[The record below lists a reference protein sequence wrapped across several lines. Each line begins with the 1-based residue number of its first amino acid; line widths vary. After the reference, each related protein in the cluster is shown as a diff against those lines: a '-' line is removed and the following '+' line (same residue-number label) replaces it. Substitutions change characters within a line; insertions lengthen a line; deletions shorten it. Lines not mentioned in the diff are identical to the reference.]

1 MLQPAYNNNSQGNI
15 TDKSC
20 KLIKATDLP
29 THHHFHLAERN
40 KGAGSSDLDTTT
52 ATTSSSF
59 DSGKSSI
66 DREGFSKRLANFIQ
80 KTEDH
85 AIQAANPGGYYTGIW
100 CRDSSY
106 ILKDWFLSG
115 RIQNILNQILVI
127 WSHQIDWPNNN
138 DRIIFG
144 RGSPEMNFKPTVADK
159 KVKKRFKGSLP
170 TSIYHE
176 RKLCEVFSKNPDID
190 STALMISSTSWIL
203 SRLLA
208 KDDHHGASS
217 ASTKIT
223 THFSSS
229 SSSSTKQVEKVL
241 DFTIPRMHTAIEYLA
256 NRDIDG
262 DGLLE
267 QNHNEDWM
275 DSIMR
280 AGKIVY
286 SQACWIL
293 ALTNFSILL
302 QLLNKRKGTVQ
313 KMLKLA
319 DATITGVEDK
329 LWSEEDGAY
338 IDVQETHHIGGPYRT
353 LTQDVS
359 MYLVALTENTSMD
372 SLSIHNYGS
381 SYHSNKK
388 DLLLLQRPK
397 MIKWLDNKEDDNDDH
412 DKSNYDRLVS
422 TLTAIRK
429 RAWKEKWPLVT
440 EVKLL
445 ATGPWHLK
453 PYEYHNHTFWPWATG
468 IEMLARS
475 RFGQLKE
482 CDILLSTLASE
493 GHPHV
498 HSFYEWLNPINDTG
512 GGVYPFRTGISAV
525 RIAISDILAKIGMR
539 YDFFSQDIQSKA

>member
-1 MLQPAYNNNSQGNI
+1 
-15 TDKSC
+15 
-20 KLIKATDLP
+20 
-29 THHHFHLAERN
+29 
-40 KGAGSSDLDTTT
+40 
-52 ATTSSSF
+52 
-59 DSGKSSI
+59 
-66 DREGFSKRLANFIQ
+66 
-80 KTEDH
+80 
-85 AIQAANPGGYYTGIW
+85 
-100 CRDSSY
+100 
-106 ILKDWFLSG
+106 
-115 RIQNILNQILVI
+115 
-127 WSHQIDWPNNN
+127 
-138 DRIIFG
+138 
-144 RGSPEMNFKPTVADK
+144 MNFKPTVADK

-170 TSIYHE
+170 TSIYRR
-176 RKLCEVFSKNPDID
+176 RKLCEVFAKNPDID

-208 KDDHHGASS
+208 EDDHDASYS
-217 ASTKIT
+217 TSTKIAS
-223 THFSSS
+223 HYFSSS

-302 QLLNKRKGTVQ
+302 QLLNKRKGSVQ
-313 KMLKLA
+313 KMLNLA
-319 DATITGVEDK
+319 NASITAVEDK

-338 IDVQETHHIGGPYRT
+338 IDVQESHHIGGPYRT
-353 LTQDVS
+353 LTQDISV
-359 MYLVALTENTSMD
+359 YLVALTENTRMD
-372 SLSIHNYGS
+372 SLSIHNYS

-388 DLLLLQRPK
+388 NLLQPE
-397 MIKWLDNKEDDNDDH
+397 MIKRLDSKEDDNG
-412 DKSNYDRLVS
+412 KSNYDRLVS

-429 RAWKEKWPLVT
+429 RAWKQKWPLVT
-440 EVKLL
+440 EVELKS
-445 ATGPWHLK
+445 TGPWQLK
-453 PYEYHNHTFWPWATG
+453 PYEYHNHTFWPWTTG

-493 GHPHV
+493 GHPHI
-498 HSFYEWLNPINDTG
+498 HSFYEWLNPINDTS

-525 RIAISDILAKIGMR
+525 RIAISDILAKIGMPHH
-539 YDFFSQDIQSKA
+539 FSQGIQQSKAGKG

>member
-1 MLQPAYNNNSQGNI
+1 
-15 TDKSC
+15 
-20 KLIKATDLP
+20 
-29 THHHFHLAERN
+29 
-40 KGAGSSDLDTTT
+40 
-52 ATTSSSF
+52 
-59 DSGKSSI
+59 
-66 DREGFSKRLANFIQ
+66 
-80 KTEDH
+80 
-85 AIQAANPGGYYTGIW
+85 
-100 CRDSSY
+100 
-106 ILKDWFLSG
+106 
-115 RIQNILNQILVI
+115 
-127 WSHQIDWPNNN
+127 
-138 DRIIFG
+138 
-144 RGSPEMNFKPTVADK
+144 MNFKPILADK
-159 KVKKRFKGSLP
+159 KEEKRFKGSLP
-170 TSIYHE
+170 TSIYHI
-176 RKLCEVFSKNPDID
+176 RKLCEVFGKNPDID

-203 SRLLA
+203 SRLFA
-208 KDDHHGASS
+208 EEDHELNASS
-217 ASTKIT
+217 STPAKIT
-223 THFSSS
+223 THYSSS
-229 SSSSTKQVEKVL
+229 SLKQVEKVL
-241 DFTIPRMHTAIEYLA
+241 DFTIPKMHTAIEYLA
-256 NRDIDG
+256 TRDIDG

-302 QLLNKRKGTVQ
+302 QLLGKRRGSVQ

-319 DATITGVEDK
+319 NATIRGVEEK

-353 LTQDVS
+353 LTQDAS
-359 MYLVALTENTSMD
+359 AYLVALTENTRMD
-372 SLSIHNYGS
+372 SLSIRNYS

-388 DLLLLQRPK
+388 NLLQPELPNR
-397 MIKWLDNKEDDNDDH
+397 LESKEDGH
-412 DKSNYDRLVS
+412 GKGNYERLLS

-429 RAWKEKWPLVT
+429 RAWKQKWPLVT
-440 EVKLL
+440 EVELV

-498 HSFYEWLNPINDTG
+498 HSFYEWLNPVNDTS

-525 RIAISDILAKIGMR
+525 RIAISDILGKIGMQ
-539 YDFFSQDIQSKA
+539 YDFSQGYNLKQ

>member
-1 MLQPAYNNNSQGNI
+1 MLQPAYNNSQRNI
-15 TDKSC
+15 ADKSC
-20 KLIKATDLP
+20 RLIKAKDP
-29 THHHFHLAERN
+29 PSHQFHLAERN
-40 KGAGSSDLDTTT
+40 KGAGSSRLDTTT
-52 ATTSSSF
+52 SF

-66 DREGFSKRLANFIQ
+66 DREGFSKRLVNFID
-80 KTEDH
+80 KTQDH
-85 AIQAANPGGYYTGIW
+85 AIQAANPGGYYTGLW

-115 RIQNILNQILVI
+115 RIQSILNQILVI
-127 WSHQIDWPNNN
+127 WSHQIDWTSD
-138 DRIIFG
+138 DRIVFG
-144 RGSPEMNFKPTVADK
+144 RGSPEMNFKPTVADR
-159 KVKKRFKGSLP
+159 KVKKRFIGSLP
-170 TSIYHE
+170 TSIYHG
-176 RKLCEVFSKNPDID
+176 RKLCEVFGKNPDID

-208 KDDHHGASS
+208 KDDHDVSS
-217 ASTKIT
+217 ISTKRT
-223 THFSSS
+223 TH
-229 SSSSTKQVEKVL
+229 SSSTKQVEKVL

-267 QNHNEDWM
+267 QNHNEGWM

-280 AGKIVY
+280 VGKIVY

-302 QLLNKRKGTVQ
+302 QLLNKRKVTVQ

-319 DATITGVEDK
+319 DATITAVEDK

-353 LTQDVS
+353 LTQDIS
-359 MYLVALTENTSMD
+359 LYLAALTENTSMD
-372 SLSIHNYGS
+372 SLSIHNYS

-388 DLLLLQRPK
+388 NLLQPE
-397 MIKWLDNKEDDNDDH
+397 MIKRLDSKEDDH
-412 DKSNYDRLVS
+412 GKSNYDRLVS

-429 RAWKEKWPLVT
+429 RAWKAKWPLVT
-440 EVKLL
+440 EVELV

-498 HSFYEWLNPINDTG
+498 HSFYEWLNPINDTR

-525 RIAISDILAKIGMR
+525 RIAISDILAKIGVR
-539 YDFFSQDIQSKA
+539 YDFSQGIQSKVGKEQQQKIVDVDAA